1 MVEPAFVIPDPGG
14 TRAQPVAAD
23 DPLAWI
29 GRLWKRLDRRSDRI
43 QLYEDYYNG
52 KHRLRFTT
60 LKMRETFGTQFG
72 AFASNYCRLVVD
84 AVDERLRVQGFLV
97 LDDDDDDTLSAE
109 AQAAEEAAETPDVEA
124 EEEES
129 ETIGDDLAWDIW
141 RRNDL
146 EEKSRTAH
154 VEALVN
160 EEAYIIVWADPD
172 DPTMPQITVESPFE
186 VILDCDPA
194 NHKRRRAALKRWI
207 DPDDMRWR
215 AVLYLPDGVYKYI
228 SAKKVGERK
237 DVMRQGFWDQWQPE
251 GDPAWPL
258 PNPLKVVP
266 VLPLTNMPR
275 MGGDGDSEIRDA
287 IPVNDALNKTIIDM
301 LVASEFVAFPQ
312 RVIIGAELPTDE
324 NGQPIEAF
332 KAGVNRYWFLKVGDG
347 MPAGSQPAVTQFPAS
362 DLKGYADMIDVY
374 IGIIGSLTKTPK
386 HYLVD
391 AGGGSNFTGETVQAL
406 EAGLVSKA
414 KRKTDGWG
422 PIWAEAMALA
432 FTIVKQAG
440 GEVPTTDKD
449 QILTNWAH
457 VEARSQSQLADMLV
471 KLVTL
476 DIPTEQ
482 LWADFGYTPQQ
493 IKRFKKMR
501 ATSPAAALP
510 ARITEPV
517 TPQQLVAQTADA
529 GQAAAPVALPP
540 VTGGTGGAPP
550 PPTPLPPAAPK
561 P

>member
-1 MVEPAFVIPDPGG
+1 MIEPAFVIPDPNGG
-14 TRAQPVAAD
+14 TPSQSPVFD
-23 DPLAWI
+23 ESPEAWI
-29 GRLWKRLDRRSDRI
+29 GRLWRRLDQRAARI

-52 KHRLRFTT
+52 HHRLRFTT

-97 LDDDDDDTLSAE
+97 LDDDDEDRASPAAE
-109 AQAAEEAAETPDVEA
+109 AAEEAAESPDEEA

-129 ETIGDDLAWDIW
+129 ETIGDDLAWQIW

-194 NHKRRRAALKRWI
+194 NRKRRRAALKRWV
-207 DPDDMRWR
+207 DPDDLRWR

-228 SAKKVGERK
+228 SVRKAGERK
-237 DVMRQGFWDQWQPE
+237 DVTRAGFWEQWQPA

-266 VLPLTNMPR
+266 VLALTNTPR
-275 MGGDGDSEIRDA
+275 MGGGGDSEIRDA

-362 DLKGYADMIDVY
+362 DLTGYSTMIDKY

-391 AGGGSNFTGETVQAL
+391 PGGGTNFTGETVQAL
-406 EAGLVSKA
+406 EAGLTSKA

-432 FTIVKQAG
+432 FLVVEQAG
-440 GEVPTTDKD
+440 GDVPTTDKD
-449 QILTNWAH
+449 RILTNWAH

-493 IKRFKKMR
+493 IKRFRKMR
-501 ATSPAAALP
+501 ATSPAATLP

-529 GQAAAPVALPP
+529 GAA
-540 VTGGTGGAPP
+540 T
-550 PPTPLPPAAPK
+550 PPAAIPPAATTPPASMQPPAAIPAK